1 MKFNKTNTMCLWE
14 RIANEYGAV
23 LSRTEQEAMRELD
36 RIYAPT
42 EGMFNTLFEYERLK
56 SEIIARNWQ
65 MRQEHECEKAERMR
79 NTVDMISRV
88 K

>member
-1 MKFNKTNTMCLWE
+1 MRFNKVNTMCLWE
-14 RIANEYGAV
+14 RIANEYGAT

-36 RIYAPT
+36 RVYAPT

-65 MRQEHECEKAERMR
+65 MRQEHECDKAERMLR
-79 NTVDMISRV
+79 AVGSI